1 MNATGKQLIAFWLH
15 KKGEKWMVKSLDKS
29 DSEENFNHHKCGLYH
44 YITPKNVFKSIIIIR
59 LKNVGQEISKVLHLL
74 QIRNKKVVHME
85 TRVVDNAF
93 QFYVE
98 IESSSSK
105 DWSEIRNILET
116 LNEVNID
123 LEEATWII
131 LALEMQYIEKGEE
144 CFSEVA
150 IFHRHGMRIP
160 CIKYTEEEKNTWK
173 TIFNELTKLHEE
185 HASEEYNENWKE
197 LVKYCGYRE
206 DNIPQLEDIN
216 SYLKK
221 KTGFQIRPVAGY
233 LSPRDFLAALAFRVF
248 HCTQYIRHG
257 SDPFY
262 TPEPD
267 CCHEIL
273 GHMLLLADASF
284 AQFSQEIGLASLG
297 ASEVDLQKLVACY
310 FFYNTIED
318 AKQELRELVSKIIRP
333 FEVRYNPYTQSI
345 ETLNTSGEIM
355 DAAQE
360 LQGDVCLI
368 ANAVKKMKEKGHDI
382 NISGITDLLD
392 LKSSISKR
400 DGF

>member
-1 MNATGKQLIAFWLH
+1 GNNNFSISFTRMNATGKQLIAFWLH

-116 LNEVNID
+116 LNGIEIEAAEEKHEDFEAPVEVNID
-123 LEEATWII
+123 LEEATWFPRSINDI
-131 LALEMQYIEKGEE
+131 DHFQKVYMAGTGLDADHPGFRDAVYRKRRRM
-144 CFSEVA
+144 FSEVA

-273 GHMLLLADASF
+273 
-284 AQFSQEIGLASLG
+284 
-297 ASEVDLQKLVACY
+297 
-310 FFYNTIED
+310 
-318 AKQELRELVSKIIRP
+318 
-333 FEVRYNPYTQSI
+333 
-345 ETLNTSGEIM
+345 
-355 DAAQE
+355 
-360 LQGDVCLI
+360 
-368 ANAVKKMKEKGHDI
+368 
-382 NISGITDLLD
+382 
-392 LKSSISKR
+392 
-400 DGF
+400 